1 MIRWAIRQ
9 ETWQQ
14 ILRYQFIT
22 PLTLVIK
29 LKNPQKTH
37 FIFLLCHII
46 YYTFDKNSKL
56 IFNFNHRDVA
66 GTTAGT
72 VKLFR
77 GISIHLICSSFM
89 SAGKLWKI

>member
-1 MIRWAIRQ
+1 MGDKTGNLATNPEIPIYYAINISN
-9 ETWQQ
+9 Q
-14 ILRYQFIT
+14 IE
-22 PLTLVIK
+22 
-29 LKNPQKTH
+29 NPQKTH